1 MKLTIR
7 FSYFF
12 YLFIWISCARPV
24 QPTGGPK
31 DTTPPQ
37 LKKEKSSAFNL
48 THFTKQNL
56 IFNFD
61 EFLILDKAEQQILIS
76 PPLQYKPTVKIK
88 DKAVLFAFDD
98 REELKPNTTYIIN
111 FGESVKDYTE
121 GNVVPDFRYV
131 FSTGDV
137 IDSLELQAIIV
148 DAATGKPSDNTLLML
163 YRDFSDS
170 VVYKIL
176 PDYAGRS
183 NKNGEVF
190 LHNLKAGH
198 YQVVALKDDNLNY
211 KYDLTNEKAGFVRDT
226 IALPFSGKPL
236 KIQVFSKE
244 IPPKITSVDSTSN
257 QRIRFVVDPSTAGFK
272 IRSLDDKLQPRIKIG
287 EQLIDVYYGDTLRQV
302 NLEITKPGF
311 KPDTIRQKL
320 SPKWADRKVRLAEE
334 RTEIK
339 TFPYI
344 PGKPV
349 RLNFNSGIY
358 SFHKELM
365 QLSTQRDTIPLDFSA
380 TVDSLNQN
388 NILIKSNWLADTSYV
403 LKMIPGALK
412 DLLGNENDSL
422 LIRFK
427 IIDPTTLSSIVL
439 QIDSLNASFDY
450 IIQLVKSNEI
460 WKKWH
465 LSDTNSFKTDVEGL
479 PAESYQID
487 ILEDRNK
494 NGKIDKGSF
503 ILKEDPEN
511 IYSRKL
517 EPLRQNWSIEV
528 IINMNDFKSNSTLD
542 K

>member
-190 LHNLKAGH
+190 LHNLKAGL
-198 YQVVALKDDNLNY
+198 YQAVALKDDNLNY

-244 IPPKITSVDSTSN
+244 IPPKITSVDSSSN

-272 IRSLDDKLQPRIKIG
+272 IRSLDDKLQPRFKMG

-302 NLEITKPGF
+302 NIEITKPGF

-320 SPKWADRKVRLAEE
+320 SPKWADRKIKLVEE

-339 TFPYI
+339 IFPYV

-358 SFHKELM
+358 SLHKELM
-365 QLSTQRDTIPLDFSA
+365 QLTTQQDTTPLDFTA
-380 TVDSLNQN
+380 IIDSLDQN
-388 NILIKSNWLADTSYV
+388 NILLKSNWLADTSYA
-403 LKMIPGALK
+403 LKMYPGAIK
-412 DLLGNENDSL
+412 DRLNNANDSL
-422 LIRFK
+422 QIRFK
-427 IIDPTTLSSIVL
+427 ITDPSTLSSIVL

-450 IIQLVKSNEI
+450 IIQLVKSREI

-511 IYSRKL
+511 IYSRKI

-528 IINMNDFKSNSTLD
+528 VINMNDFNPQVD
-542 K
+542 E